1 MQEKILYIVI
11 LIQIITTAIQSYNIK
26 LLRKESEELKNGK

>member
-26 LLRKESEELKNGK
+26 LLRKEIEELKNDK